1 MMRSLRSSVLGLLAA
16 GLLVA
21 LAACAVVPGLQEP
34 PRLFTLTAADSFPR
48 RLPKVSEQLLIEAP
62 VAAAG
67 LDTARIALRTAP
79 TNLDYFANV
88 NWTDRAPAMI
98 QNLLVESFERSRAIS
113 AVGRESAALRSDWIL
128 RPELRD
134 LEAEYPGDPTR
145 TTPVIRVGVAVKLV
159 AAQRRAIE
167 ASETFE
173 AAVPAKDASF
183 DAVIEAFDQA
193 LEQVLSASVTWTLER
208 LARK

>member
-1 MMRSLRSSVLGLLAA
+1 MRKTCFVLAAALALLAA
-16 GLLVA
+16 CSPL
-21 LAACAVVPGLQEP
+21 PGLQEP
-34 PRLFTLTAADSFPR
+34 PRLYTLTPADAFPR
-48 RLPKVSEQLLIEAP
+48 GIAPVSEQLLIEAP
-62 VAAAG
+62 AAAAG

-98 QNLLVESFERSRAIS
+98 QNLMVESFERSRAIN
-113 AVGRESAALRSDWIL
+113 AVGRESSALRADWIL

-134 LEAEYPGDPTR
+134 LQAEYPGDPTR
-145 TTPVIRVGVAVKLV
+145 TAPVARVGINVKLI

-173 AAVPAKDASF
+173 AAIPAKDASF
-183 DAVIEAFDQA
+183 SSVIEAFDQA
-193 LEQVLSASVTWTLER
+193 LEQVLAASVVWTLGR
-208 LARK
+208 LPGP